1 MNTPFFI
8 ARKYFFAKKSK
19 LVNQISWVSSIS
31 IAIGTAALVIVLSIF
46 NGIFNL
52 VSDMYGGIDPDLK
65 IVPASGKS
73 FFVDEINTA
82 QILKIEGVENVIP
95 VLEDEVLA
103 DYSDKQR
110 IVTIKGVDEQYAKL
124 LSDNI
129 IEGDFRLKTDSLF
142 NFCILG
148 YAVAF
153 DLGVNFN
160 AIQAL
165 TFYAPTR
172 SKTMNAANNAYKQG
186 NCFPAGSFESILE
199 YDNKYVIVPLDF
211 AQNILSAK
219 DEISAY
225 EILLSN
231 NANIHRVQKDIQ
243 QKTGDNY
250 QVINQLEM
258 HNSFYKVVKSEKF
271 ITIIILSFILLLS
284 TFNMMV
290 TLMLVIRDKKND
302 ISTLQTMGMKRF
314 SLRKIFLYEGLMI
327 ALIGGMIGI
336 VLGTFLIWLQEYF
349 GFIKFGD
356 GENFVVPAYPVDLQ
370 LNDIVLVAMIAFGIA
385 FFSSIIASRSIG
397 KNTNLRI
404 ATKN

>member
-19 LVNQISWVSSIS
+19 LVNQISWVSSVS
-31 IAIGTAALVIVLSIF
+31 IAIGTAALIIVLSIF

-73 FFVDEINTA
+73 FFFDEINAA
-82 QILKIEGVENVIP
+82 QILQMEGVENMIP

-103 DYSDKQR
+103 DYADKQR
-110 IVTIKGVDEQYAKL
+110 IVTLKGVDEQYAQL
-124 LSDNI
+124 LGDNI

-160 AIQAL
+160 AIQAVN
-165 TFYAPTR
+165 FYAPTR
-172 SKTMNAANNAYKQG
+172 SKIMGAANAYKQD

-211 AQNILSAK
+211 AQNILSAE

-231 NANIHRVQKDIQ
+231 NADIPQIQKDIQ
-243 QKTGDNY
+243 QKVGDNY

-258 HNSFYKVVKSEKF
+258 HGSFYKVVKSEKF

-314 SLRKIFLYEGLMI
+314 SLREIFLYEGLMI

-336 VLGTFLIWLQEYF
+336 VLGSFLIWLQECF

-356 GENFVVPAYPVDLQ
+356 GENFVIPAYPVDLQ
-370 LNDIVLVAMIAFGIA
+370 TNDIVLVAIIAFGIA
-385 FFSSIIASRSIG
+385 LFSSIIASRSIG
-397 KNTNLRI
+397 KDILFSS
-404 ATKN
+404 KH